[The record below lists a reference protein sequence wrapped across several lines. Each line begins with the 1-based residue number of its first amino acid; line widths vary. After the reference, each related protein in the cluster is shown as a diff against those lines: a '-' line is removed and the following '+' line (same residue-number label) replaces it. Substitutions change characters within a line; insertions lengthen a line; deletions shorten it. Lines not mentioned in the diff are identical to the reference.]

1 MKTNIKLFFSAV
13 IVTFFSSCS
22 NDIINKEPL
31 DQLAPETLFQ
41 TEGGF
46 RSALDGVYAVMKQ
59 DFYGYYFGIYTIPEA
74 ISDDLLGSSNSKDFS
89 FDNSSGNIYPLAYNS
104 TTGNVEGFWRISYQA
119 INSVN
124 TIIKMARASSLPN
137 KNAFLGE
144 ALGIRALLYYNLYRF
159 YSPAYTIDKKALS
172 VPYRF
177 ETDKLLDVKPRNTTA
192 EVIQFIQADLNEA
205 AALTTNTVNS
215 YRISKTAIYALAA
228 RVCHETADY
237 KNAIVYSNL
246 ALTDARYKLDNT
258 LAALQKE
265 WDKDDSGEIIF
276 RIRFENTEMGQN
288 AALFAI
294 PVLSSYPY
302 LVSTDLINLY
312 DKTKDLRFTVY
323 FKNHPTIANS
333 YYPKKQAG
341 TRTTNASASDPGNI
355 DLKLM
360 RVPELYL
367 ILAESYLR
375 GSDNA
380 SALINLNKLRNA
392 RGLGDYSGA
401 DLGKEVLNERRRE
414 LAFEGFR
421 FTDLKRLGLGFKRAD
436 GTGLSANA
444 NRFALPIPQT
454 EIDRS
459 GIAQNPGY

>member
-1 MKTNIKLFFSAV
+1 
-13 IVTFFSSCS
+13 
-22 NDIINKEPL
+22 
-31 DQLAPETLFQ
+31 
-41 TEGGF
+41 
-46 RSALDGVYAVMKQ
+46 
-59 DFYGYYFGIYTIPEA
+59 
-74 ISDDLLGSSNSKDFS
+74 
-89 FDNSSGNIYPLAYNS
+89 
-104 TTGNVEGFWRISYQA
+104 
-119 INSVN
+119 
-124 TIIKMARASSLPN
+124 
-137 KNAFLGE
+137 
-144 ALGIRALLYYNLYRF
+144 
-159 YSPAYTIDKKALS
+159 
-172 VPYRF
+172 
-177 ETDKLLDVKPRNTTA
+177 
-192 EVIQFIQADLNEA
+192 
-205 AALTTNTVNS
+205 
-215 YRISKTAIYALAA
+215 
-228 RVCHETADY
+228 
-237 KNAIVYSNL
+237 
-246 ALTDARYKLDNT
+246 
-258 LAALQKE
+258 
-265 WDKDDSGEIIF
+265 
-276 RIRFENTEMGQN
+276 MGQN

-341 TRTTNASASDPGNI
+341 TRTTTASASDPGNI

-367 ILAESYLR
+367 ILAESYLQ

-392 RGLGDYSGA
+392 RGLGNYTGT
-401 DLGKEVLNERRRE
+401 DLGKEILNERRRE

-436 GTGLSANA
+436 GTGLLANA